1 MTQETLWLMVVLYDL
16 ALTVFLYRFYG
27 KQGLYAAVI
36 LGIILGNLQGGK
48 VTEFILF
55 GTSFNVSMGAILY
68 SGIFFATDIL
78 NEKFGKEE
86 ASKAVM
92 LGFVTNVAVMITLV
106 VSTYFMPSSIA
117 GSSGEVH
124 SAIAT
129 LANYSPIFVIGSLIA
144 YLVSQ
149 RFDVWF
155 FHYLKQK
162 TAGKKLWLRNN
173 LSTIAS
179 QLIDSF
185 IYQFTWVI
193 AVGLSFYEAL
203 GLALAKYIFKV
214 FIALIDTIFIYA
226 IKDWDIKN

>member
-1 MTQETLWLMVVLYDL
+1 MTQETLWLVVVLYDL

-78 NEKFGKEE
+78 NEKFGKAE

-129 LANYSPIFVIGSLIA
+129 LANYSPIFVIGSLTA

-193 AVGLSFYEAL
+193 AAGLSFYEAL

-214 FIALIDTIFIYA
+214 FIALIDTIFIYG

>member
-16 ALTVFLYRFYG
+16 AFTVFLYRFYG

-78 NEKFGKEE
+78 NEKFGKAE

-129 LANYSPIFVIGSLIA
+129 LANYSPIFVIGSLTA

-155 FHYLKQK
+155 FHYLKEK

-193 AVGLSFYEAL
+193 AAGLSFYEAL

>member
-78 NEKFGKEE
+78 NEKFGKAE

-124 SAIAT
+124 SAIAI
-129 LANYSPIFVIGSLIA
+129 LANYSPIFVIGSLTA

-162 TAGKKLWLRNN
+162 TSGKKLWLRNN

-185 IYQFTWVI
+185 IYQFAWVI
-193 AVGLSFYEAL
+193 AAGLSFYEAL

>member
-1 MTQETLWLMVVLYDL
+1 MTQETLWLVVVLYDL

-78 NEKFGKEE
+78 NEKFGKAE

-129 LANYSPIFVIGSLIA
+129 LANYSPIFVIGSLTA

-193 AVGLSFYEAL
+193 AAGLSFYEAL

-226 IKDWDIKN
+226 IEDWDIKN

>member
-78 NEKFGKEE
+78 NEKFGKAE

-129 LANYSPIFVIGSLIA
+129 LANYSPIFVIGSLTA

-179 QLIDSF
+179 QLIDSC

-193 AVGLSFYEAL
+193 AAGLSFYEAL

>member
-1 MTQETLWLMVVLYDL
+1 
-16 ALTVFLYRFYG
+16 
-27 KQGLYAAVI
+27 
-36 LGIILGNLQGGK
+36 
-48 VTEFILF
+48 
-55 GTSFNVSMGAILY
+55 
-68 SGIFFATDIL
+68 
-78 NEKFGKEE
+78 
-86 ASKAVM
+86 
-92 LGFVTNVAVMITLV
+92 
-106 VSTYFMPSSIA
+106 
-117 GSSGEVH
+117 
-124 SAIAT
+124 
-129 LANYSPIFVIGSLIA
+129 LI
-144 YLVSQ
+144 SQ

-193 AVGLSFYEAL
+193 AAGLSFYEAL

>member
-1 MTQETLWLMVVLYDL
+1 MTQETLWLVVVLYDL

-78 NEKFGKEE
+78 NEKFGKAE

-129 LANYSPIFVIGSLIA
+129 LANYSPIFVIGSLTA

-162 TAGKKLWLRNN
+162 TDGKKLWLRNN

-193 AVGLSFYEAL
+193 AAGLSFYEAL

>member
-1 MTQETLWLMVVLYDL
+1 MTQETLWLVVVLYDL

-78 NEKFGKEE
+78 NEKFGKAE
-86 ASKAVM
+86 ASRAVM

-129 LANYSPIFVIGSLIA
+129 LANYSPIFVIGSLTA

-162 TAGKKLWLRNN
+162 TDGKKLWLRNN

-193 AVGLSFYEAL
+193 AAGLSFYEAL

>member
-78 NEKFGKEE
+78 NEKFGKAE

-129 LANYSPIFVIGSLIA
+129 LANYSPIFVIGSLTA

-193 AVGLSFYEAL
+193 AAGLSFYEAL
-203 GLALAKYIFKV
+203 GLAFAKYIFKV
-214 FIALIDTIFIYA
+214 FIALIDTIFIYF
-226 IKDWDIKN
+226 IKDWNIKN

>member
-78 NEKFGKEE
+78 NEKFGKAE

-129 LANYSPIFVIGSLIA
+129 LANYSPIFVIGSLTA

-162 TAGKKLWLRNN
+162 TDGKKLWLRNN

-193 AVGLSFYEAL
+193 AAGLSFYEAL

>member
-78 NEKFGKEE
+78 NEKFGKAE

-129 LANYSPIFVIGSLIA
+129 LANYSPIFVIGSLTA

-193 AVGLSFYEAL
+193 AAGLSFYEAL
-203 GLALAKYIFKV
+203 GLAPVSYTHLT
-214 FIALIDTIFIYA
+214 LPTICSV
-226 IKDWDIKN
+226 

>member
-36 LGIILGNLQGGK
+36 LGILGNLQGGK

-78 NEKFGKEE
+78 NEKFGKAE

-129 LANYSPIFVIGSLIA
+129 LANYSPIFVIGSLTA

>member
-78 NEKFGKEE
+78 NEKFGKAE

-117 GSSGEVH
+117 GS
-124 SAIAT
+124 
-129 LANYSPIFVIGSLIA
+129 
-144 YLVSQ
+144 
-149 RFDVWF
+149 
-155 FHYLKQK
+155 
-162 TAGKKLWLRNN
+162 LRR
-173 LSTIAS
+173 
-179 QLIDSF
+179 
-185 IYQFTWVI
+185 
-193 AVGLSFYEAL
+193 GP
-203 GLALAKYIFKV
+203 
-214 FIALIDTIFIYA
+214 
-226 IKDWDIKN
+226 

>member
-1 MTQETLWLMVVLYDL
+1 MTQETLWLVVVLYDL

-78 NEKFGKEE
+78 NEKFGKAE
-86 ASKAVM
+86 ASRAVM
-92 LGFVTNVAVMITLV
+92 LGFVTNVAVMMTLV

-129 LANYSPIFVIGSLIA
+129 LANYSPIFVIGSLTA
-144 YLVSQ
+144 YLISQ

-193 AVGLSFYEAL
+193 AAGLSFYEAL

>member
-78 NEKFGKEE
+78 NEKFGKAE

-129 LANYSPIFVIGSLIA
+129 LANYSPIFVIGSLTA

-193 AVGLSFYEAL
+193 AAGLSFYEAL

-214 FIALIDTIFIYA
+214 FIALIDTIFIYV
-226 IKDWDIKN
+226 IKDWNIKN

>member
-78 NEKFGKEE
+78 NEKFGKAE

-129 LANYSPIFVIGSLIA
+129 LANYSPIFVIGSLTA

-162 TAGKKLWLRNN
+162 TSGKKLWLRNN

-185 IYQFTWVI
+185 IYQFAWVI
-193 AVGLSFYEAL
+193 AAGLSFYEAL

>member
-1 MTQETLWLMVVLYDL
+1 MYKRQ
-16 ALTVFLYRFYG
+16 
-27 KQGLYAAVI
+27 LYAAVI

-78 NEKFGKEE
+78 NEKFGKAE

-129 LANYSPIFVIGSLIA
+129 LANYSPIFVIGSLTA

-155 FHYLKQK
+155 FHYLKEK

-193 AVGLSFYEAL
+193 AAGLSFYEAL
-203 GLALAKYIFKV
+203 GLALAKYFFKV